1 MLNGG
6 AWEYGTYSLYGTE
19 ILLWTIIVL
28 FSIKKLSDKNFR
40 VTLLKNRLLHYFIA
54 SLLALSVLAIFSV
67 DSKISF
73 YHLFH
78 FIDGVLAA
86 WVVYSLGKEVGS
98 GYLFASFWLG
108 GVVQGGFAVWQFLAQ
123 YAPGSKW
130 LGLAMHKAT
139 DLGASVIEF
148 GDERWLRA
156 YGSFGSPNSLGLYL
170 AVVLVAGLT
179 LICHPRA
186 TAKRRGPAEAVTN
199 GDPGRPMDNL
209 DFRFRENDRIKR
221 IVLTAGQ
228 LIILTGLLF
237 SFSRG
242 AWVAVAAG
250 ILATGILLLINRDK
264 KNLLRLGKQ
273 TFFSLLLIAMALI
286 IFKSV
291 FFARFNAQNRL
302 EAMSLNERKS
312 QAREAINF
320 FWTKPLT
327 GVGAGAYTL
336 AAYQQN
342 PNLPTWRYQPVHNIY
357 FLTLAELGVV
367 GFIIVSLFHCFI
379 VR

>member
-1 MLNGG
+1 
-6 AWEYGTYSLYGTE
+6 
-19 ILLWTIIVL
+19 
-28 FSIKKLSDKNFR
+28 
-40 VTLLKNRLLHYFIA
+40 
-54 SLLALSVLAIFSV
+54 
-67 DSKISF
+67 
-73 YHLFH
+73 
-78 FIDGVLAA
+78 
-86 WVVYSLGKEVGS
+86 
-98 GYLFASFWLG
+98 
-108 GVVQGGFAVWQFLAQ
+108 
-123 YAPGSKW
+123 
-130 LGLAMHKAT
+130 
-139 DLGASVIEF
+139 
-148 GDERWLRA
+148 
-156 YGSFGSPNSLGLYL
+156 
-170 AVVLVAGLT
+170 
-179 LICHPRA
+179 
-186 TAKRRGPAEAVTN
+186 
-199 GDPGRPMDNL
+199 MDNL

-379 VR
+379 VSLFVKRRSLWIVLGVVLIVGGMFDHWFWSMYTGIVVWGVGWGLILKMSLFETKDAVDNPNLSA